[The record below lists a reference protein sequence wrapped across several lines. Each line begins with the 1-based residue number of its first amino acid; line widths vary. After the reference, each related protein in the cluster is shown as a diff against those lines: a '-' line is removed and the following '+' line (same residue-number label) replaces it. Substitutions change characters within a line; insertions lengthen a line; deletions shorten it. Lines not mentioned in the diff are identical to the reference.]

1 MEANVNVVGI
11 IRAIDDLGRIVI
23 PKEIR
28 RSIGLHENDKVDIL
42 TTTDGSIILRKVV
55 DDKPVN
61 DVPTEAEKRVFTL
74 RNEYESFQATI
85 KITPEQDKLLDW
97 LIDKD
102 CLRED
107 IEITSGYPAIED
119 LT

>member
-42 TTTDGSIILRKVV
+42 TTGDGDIILRKVV
-55 DDKPVN
+55 DNKPVN
-61 DVPTEAEKRVFTL
+61 DLPTEIEKRVYTIK
-74 RNEYESFQATI
+74 NEYEQFQATI
-85 KITPEQDKLLDW
+85 KITPEQDKLFDW

-107 IEITSGYPAIED
+107 IEVTSGYPAVED

>member
-1 MEANVNVVGI
+1 MKNVNVVGI
-11 IRAIDDLGRIVI
+11 IRAIDDLERIVI

-42 TTTDGSIILRKVV
+42 TTTNGDIILRKVV

-61 DVPTEAEKRVFTL
+61 DVPTENRVYTFKNGFADL
-74 RNEYESFQATI
+74 QATI

-97 LIDKD
+97 LIDKS
-102 CLRED
+102 CLNED
-107 IEITSGYPAIED
+107 VEIMSGYPEVED
-119 LT
+119 LTK

>member
-42 TTTDGSIILRKVV
+42 TMTDGSIILRKVV

-61 DVPTEAEKRVFTL
+61 DVPTENRVYTL
-74 RNEYESFQATI
+74 TNNYQELRATI
-85 KITPEQDKLLDW
+85 RITPEQEKLLDW
-97 LIDKD
+97 LISNE

-107 IEITSGYPAIED
+107 IEITSGYPEVED

>member
-1 MEANVNVVGI
+1 MEANVNVIGI
-11 IRAIDDLGRIVI
+11 VRAIDDLGRVVI
-23 PKEIR
+23 PTEIR
-28 RSIGLHENDKVDIL
+28 RSIGLHENDKVDIS

-61 DVPTEAEKRVFTL
+61 DVPTEIEKRVYTL
-74 RNEYESFQATI
+74 KNEYESFQATI
-85 KITPEQDKLLDW
+85 KITPEQDKFLGW

-107 IEITSGYPAIED
+107 IEITPGYPEAED

>member
-28 RSIGLHENDKVDIL
+28 RSIGLQENDKVDIL

-61 DVPTEAEKRVFTL
+61 DVPTENRIFTL
-74 RNEYESFQATI
+74 TNNYKEIRATI
-85 KITPEQDKLLDW
+85 RITPEQDKLLDW
-97 LIDKD
+97 LIDND
-102 CLRED
+102 CLNED
-107 IEITSGYPAIED
+107 LEITSGYPKVED

>member
-1 MEANVNVVGI
+1 MKNVNVIGI
-11 IRAIDDLGRIVI
+11 VRAIDDLGRVVI
-23 PKEIR
+23 PTEIR
-28 RSIGLHENDKVDIL
+28 RTLGIEANDKVDIL
-42 TTTDGSIILRKVV
+42 ATTNGDIILRKVV
-55 DDKPVN
+55 NDKPVN
-61 DVPTEAEKRVFTL
+61 DVPTETEKRIFTIK
-74 RNEYESFQATI
+74 NEYDDGFQATI

-97 LIDKD
+97 LIDKN

>member
-1 MEANVNVVGI
+1 MEANVNVIGI

-42 TTTDGSIILRKVV
+42 TTGNGDIILRKVV
-55 DDKPVN
+55 DNKPVN
-61 DVPTEAEKRVFTL
+61 DLPTEIEKRVFTL
-74 RNEYESFQATI
+74 TNVHGSFQATI

-102 CLRED
+102 CLCED
-107 IEITSGYPAIED
+107 IEITPDYPEVED

>member
-1 MEANVNVVGI
+1 MENVNVVGI

-42 TTTDGSIILRKVV
+42 TTGDGDIILRKVV
-55 DDKPVN
+55 DNKPVN
-61 DVPTEAEKRVFTL
+61 DLPAEIEKRVYTFTNRYSDL
-74 RNEYESFQATI
+74 QATI
-85 KITPEQDKLLDW
+85 KITSEQNKLLDW
-97 LIDKD
+97 LIDKG
-102 CLRED
+102 CLNED
-107 IEITSGYPAIED
+107 AEITSGYPDVED

>member
-1 MEANVNVVGI
+1 MENVKVVGI
-11 IRAIDDLGRIVI
+11 VRAIDDLGRIVI

-28 RSIGLHENDKVDIL
+28 RSLSLQENDKMDIL
-42 TTTDGSIILRKVV
+42 TTTDGAIILRKVV

-61 DVPTEAEKRVFTL
+61 DVPIETEKRIYTL
-74 RNEYESFQATI
+74 KDEYDNGFHAII

-102 CLRED
+102 CLREN
-107 IEITSGYPAIED
+107 IEIRSGYPDVED

>member
-61 DVPTEAEKRVFTL
+61 DVPTENRIFTL

>member
-28 RSIGLHENDKVDIL
+28 RSIGLNENDKVDIL
-42 TTTDGSIILRKVV
+42 TTTNGDIILRKVV
-55 DDKPVN
+55 DNKPVN
-61 DVPTEAEKRVFTL
+61 NVPTEAEKRIYTL
-74 RNEYESFQATI
+74 RNEYEQFQATI
-85 KITPEQDKLLDW
+85 KITPEQDKFFNW

-107 IEITSGYPAIED
+107 IEVTLGYPEIED

>member
-1 MEANVNVVGI
+1 MENVSVVGI
-11 IRAIDDLGRIVI
+11 IRAIDDLGRVVI

-42 TTTDGSIILRKVV
+42 TTTNGDIILRKVV

-61 DVPTEAEKRVFTL
+61 DLPIEKRIYTL
-74 RNEYESFQATI
+74 RNEYEHFQATI
-85 KITPEQDKLLDW
+85 KITPEQNKFFDW

-107 IEITSGYPAIED
+107 IEVISGYPEIED